1 MQEGSRRARVLVV
14 DDDAPNARTFR
25 RVFRERYEVLTALSG
40 AEALSLLESAP
51 VDVALVDYSMPGMDG
66 LALLRRIERRS
77 PGVARILLTGYEGR
91 PEILEARRT
100 GLATVL
106 SKPWDP
112 DHIERAIEE
121 ALAAGR
127 GGG

>member
-1 MQEGSRRARVLVV
+1 MEAGSRRARVLVV

-40 AEALSLLESAP
+40 AEALALLERDP
-51 VDVALVDYSMPGMDG
+51 VDAAVVDYSMPGMDG
-66 LALLRRIERRS
+66 LALLRQIERRS
-77 PGVARILLTGYEGR
+77 PAVARLLLTGYGDL

-106 SKPWDP
+106 SKPWDR
-112 DHIERAIEE
+112 DELELVLE
-121 ALAAGR
+121 GALAAGR
-127 GGG
+127 RGR